1 MSLRANSQYA
11 FTSALQPTKQAWQQA
26 ATSALA
32 VSGLSVS
39 LASPL
44 LLVSLLG
51 DGVSQREIAEKIGVH
66 PGALVRTLDKA
77 EQSELLERRSIPG
90 NRRAQGIYLLPK
102 GRQLAVKM
110 EGAMEALRTR
120 LLKGIP
126 KDELD
131 IAIRSLRTFEENA
144 RGFVDEERNKFK

>member
-1 MSLRANSQYA
+1 
-11 FTSALQPTKQAWQQA
+11 
-26 ATSALA
+26 
-32 VSGLSVS
+32 
-39 LASPL
+39 
-44 LLVSLLG
+44 
-51 DGVSQREIAEKIGVH
+51 
-66 PGALVRTLDKA
+66 
-77 EQSELLERRSIPG
+77 
-90 NRRAQGIYLLPK
+90 
-102 GRQLAVKM
+102 M